1 MDWAAWLTLAILAGM
16 VGTLIFTNLAA
27 DAVFLGAVT
36 LLMVSGILTPKE
48 AFAGFG
54 NEGMITVG
62 VLCIVAVAL
71 EETGGIHWL
80 VQNVLRRPR
89 SLRHALWRTMA
100 PTAVFSAFLNNTPQ
114 VAMMIPAING
124 WAKKFNLPASKLLLP
139 MNYATILGGT
149 CALIGTSTNLVVAS
163 MLIGEDIHLSL
174 FSIAPVGIP
183 VAIVGIV
190 FLLLFTDRL
199 LPDRRPAISQM
210 ADPRE
215 YSVEMLVESH
225 GPLVGQSIEQAG
237 LRHLPGLY
245 LAEID
250 RRGQILAA
258 VSPQETLQA
267 GDRLLFV
274 GMVDSVVE
282 LQKIRGLTPAT
293 QQIFKLEG
301 PRSGRC
307 LVEAVVS
314 GSGPLAGSSIRDV
327 GFRTR
332 YNAVV
337 IAVARSGERLDQKVG
352 DIELERGDTLLLEAR
367 PNFFEEHRNS
377 RDFLLVRRIED
388 SSPPRHEHARRA
400 VLIMLGMIL
409 SVSFGLFSMLEAALL
424 AAGLMVAAG
433 CVGGDTAR
441 RSIDWPTLIV
451 IGASFGFSAA
461 LEKTSAARA
470 VTETL
475 MDFTGTD
482 PMGNLIM
489 IYAVTVL
496 LTNIITNNAAAALMF
511 PFAVST
517 AHHLDVSL
525 LPFGMAILMGASAA
539 YATPMGYQTNLMVMG
554 PGGYRFIDYVRLGV
568 PLTLITSVVTLIL
581 IPRIWSF

>member
-433 CVGGDTAR
+433 CVGADTAR

-451 IGASFGFSAA
+451 IGASFGLSAA
-461 LEKTSAARA
+461 LEKTGTARA

-489 IYAVTVL
+489 IYAVTAL

-581 IPRIWSF
+581 IPRMWSF

>member
-461 LEKTSAARA
+461 LEKTGAARA

>member
-1 MDWAAWLTLAILAGM
+1 MDWAAWMTLAIVAGM
-16 VGTLIFTNLAA
+16 VGTLIFSRLAA

-36 LLMVSGILTPKE
+36 VLMISGIITPKE
-48 AFAGFG
+48 AFSGFG
-54 NEGMITVG
+54 NEGLITVG
-62 VLCIVAVAL
+62 VLCVVAVAL

-80 VQNVLRRPR
+80 VQNVLRKPF
-89 SLRHALWRTMA
+89 SFRHALWRTMA

-114 VAMMIPAING
+114 VSMMIPAINS

-149 CALIGTSTNLVVAS
+149 CALIGTSTNLVISS
-163 MLIGEDIHLSL
+163 MLIGENIHLSL

-183 VAIVGIV
+183 VAIVGIL
-190 FLLLFTDRL
+190 FLLFFTDRL
-199 LPDRRPAISQM
+199 LPDRRPTISQL

-215 YSVEMLVESH
+215 YSVEMLVEAA
-225 GPLVGQSIEQAG
+225 GPLVGQTIEQAG

-250 RRGQILAA
+250 RTGQILAA

-274 GMVDSVVE
+274 GIVDSVVE
-282 LQKIRGLTPAT
+282 LQKIHGLVPAT
-293 QQIFKLEG
+293 EQVFKLDG

-314 GSGPLAGSSIRDV
+314 GQGPLSGKSIRDI
-327 GFRTR
+327 GFRRR

-337 IAVARSGERLDQKVG
+337 IAVARSGQRLDQKIG

-377 RDFLLVRRIED
+377 RHFLLVRRIED
-388 SSPPRHEHARRA
+388 SSPPRHDHARRA
-400 VLIMLGMIL
+400 ILIMLGMVL
-409 SVSFGLFSMLEAALL
+409 SAAFGIFSMLEAALL
-424 AAGLMVAAG
+424 AAGLMIATG
-433 CVGGDTAR
+433 CVSPETAR

-451 IGASFGFSAA
+451 IGASFGLSAA
-461 LEKTSAARA
+461 LEKTGAARA

-475 MDFTGTD
+475 LTLTG
-482 PMGNLIM
+482 PGPISNLVM
-489 IYAVTVL
+489 IYVVTAVM
-496 LTNIITNNAAAALMF
+496 TNIITNNAAAALMF
-511 PFAVST
+511 PFAVSV
-517 AHHLDVSL
+517 ANNLEVSL
-525 LPFGMAILMGASAA
+525 LPFGIAIMMGASAA

-554 PGGYRFIDYVRLGV
+554 PGGYRFIDYLRLGL
-568 PLTLITSVVTLIL
+568 PLTFITSIVTLLL
-581 IPRIWSF
+581 IPRIWAF

>member
-89 SLRHALWRTMA
+89 SLHHALWRTMA
-100 PTAVFSAFLNNTPQ
+100 PTAVFSAFLNNTPL
-114 VAMMIPAING
+114 VAMMIPAVNN
-124 WAKKFNLPASKLLLP
+124 WTKKFNLPASKLLLP
-139 MNYATILGGT
+139 MNYATVLGGT

-199 LPDRRPAISQM
+199 LRDRRPAISQM

-215 YSVEMLVESH
+215 YSVEMLVEST

-314 GSGPLAGSSIRDV
+314 GSGPLAGTSIRNV

-337 IAVARSGERLDQKVG
+337 IAVARSGRRLDQKIG

-400 VLIMLGMIL
+400 VLIMLAMIL
-409 SVSFGLFSMLEAALL
+409 SVSFGLFRMLEAALL
-424 AAGLMVAAG
+424 AAGLMIASG
-433 CVGGDTAR
+433 CVGGNTAR

-451 IGASFGFSAA
+451 IGASFGLSAA
-461 LEKTSAARA
+461 LEKTGAARA

-475 MDFTGTD
+475 MGFTGSD
-482 PMGNLIM
+482 PTGNLIM

-496 LTNIITNNAAAALMF
+496 LTNVITNNAAAALMF

-517 AHHLDVSL
+517 ASSLGVSL
-525 LPFGMAILMGASAA
+525 LPFGIAIMMGASAA
-539 YATPMGYQTNLMVMG
+539 YATPMAYQTNLMVMG

-568 PLTLITSVVTLIL
+568 PLLLITSTVTLTL

>member
-433 CVGGDTAR
+433 CVGADTAR

-461 LEKTSAARA
+461 LEKTGAARA